1 MIDLPISKQS
11 QSIADAF
18 LTGKEFIIF
27 PIQSIRREMRLDKD
41 LTDKGKNDLVK
52 RDLDS
57 SREFGE
63 KIREQR

>member
-52 RDLDS
+52 S
-57 SREFGE
+57 
-63 KIREQR
+63 

>member
-18 LTGKEFIIF
+18 LTVKEFIIF

-52 RDLDS
+52 S
-57 SREFGE
+57 
-63 KIREQR
+63 